1 MILTLS
7 VLLIAIVLTIDCVLR
22 FFQWHDTQCLNAV
35 VESLNIAQARLKDYE
50 QKNREFRDY
59 YEAMIKEINLRR
71 IQGRGND
78 SPRA

>member
-22 FFQWHDTQCLNAV
+22 FFQWRDTQCLNTI

-50 QKNREFRDY
+50 QQKRKLRDY
-59 YEAMIKEINLRR
+59 YEAVIKEINL
-71 IQGRGND
+71 QGRRSDD